1 MQRGVGVRCLGG
13 LLPDALSLRGDL
25 SLSFLGRG
33 RLRRRLLNRL
43 AGPLL
48 LGLGGLV
55 VLGSGFMFVSIST
68 PPER

>member
-1 MQRGVGVRCLGG
+1 M
-13 LLPDALSLRGDL
+13 
-25 SLSFLGRG
+25 SFLGRG